1 MLAAD
6 VVYDNHLTD
15 AFLDCAAQLLRP
27 HPGARPP
34 APATPAAAGCSPAC
48 MRLLGAARLARC
60 KRVRA
65 LCAHS
70 AGGWTRP
77 PQPAEA
83 AQAAGSGRPARAG
96 AAAVRGAA
104 RLLHARGPGARRACL
119 RLPVRARW
127 GPPPARRC
135 SGARRGW
142 VSARRRRSRGGRG
155 RAGRLGTHSGRVW
168 VSAVTACKRR
178 CCMRARRARRE
189 RRWC

>member
-1 MLAAD
+1 VVLAAD

-104 RLLHARGPGARRACL
+104 RLLHA
-119 RLPVRARW
+119 
-127 GPPPARRC
+127 
-135 SGARRGW
+135 
-142 VSARRRRSRGGRG
+142 
-155 RAGRLGTHSGRVW
+155 
-168 VSAVTACKRR
+168 
-178 CCMRARRARRE
+178 
-189 RRWC
+189 